1 MNKFLSVFS
10 ASVLSFTI
18 LAGLAGNA
26 YAKSQ
31 LTDEVEEFGFSD
43 SNKVSGDELAGMRGG
58 LRIGALNFDFAIT
71 SRTLVDGVLQHTSTI
86 TSSILEKN
94 NALKDSMPTAQKL
107 AASIVPVSITPNTNG
122 SNDNSTPVNVT
133 TDNETGPPD
142 NSSGDGQSLTQTIN
156 LSTGIGVIM
165 NNETLATTIQNSND
179 NAVIQQFNQMDI
191 TVSNLS
197 EMQKLNIAQ
206 QLDFQSINSIR

>member
-10 ASVLSFTI
+10 TSVLSFTI
-18 LAGLAGNA
+18 LAAMADNS
-26 YAKSQ
+26 YANSKFA
-31 LTDEVEEFGFSD
+31 DEVEEFGFSD
-43 SNKVSGDELAGMRGG
+43 SNKVSGDELAVMRGG

-86 TSSILEKN
+86 TSDILEKN
-94 NALKDSMPTAQKL
+94 NALKISMPTAQKL
-107 AASIVPVSITPNTNG
+107 AASIVPVTITPSGNG
-122 SNDNSTPVNVT
+122 TTDNSSPVNVT
-133 TDNETGPPD
+133 NNNETGTPD
-142 NSSGDGQSLTQTIN
+142 SQSLTQSIN
-156 LSTGIGVIM
+156 LPAGVGVIM
-165 NNETLATTIQNSND
+165 NSETLATTIQNSND

-197 EMQKLNIAQ
+197 EIQKLNIAQ